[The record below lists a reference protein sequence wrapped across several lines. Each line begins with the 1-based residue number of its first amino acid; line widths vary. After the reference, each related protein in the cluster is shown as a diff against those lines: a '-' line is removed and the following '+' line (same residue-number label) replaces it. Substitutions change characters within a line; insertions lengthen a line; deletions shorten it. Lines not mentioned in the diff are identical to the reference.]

1 MAEEIYLKDISLVN
15 NNYSIEINSNG
26 KEMSWVG
33 DPNKGIKDVQ
43 LVKKRGV
50 LLVSIS
56 SPCIFVLRL
65 RAKIK
70 WQKKSCKLETYRIC
84 STQSGNRTRTTF
96 KVTGF

>member
-43 LVKKRGV
+43 LVKKKRGIIGFNIV
-50 LLVSIS
+50 AMHLC
-56 SPCIFVLRL
+56 SPV
-65 RAKIK
+65 KGK
-70 WQKKSCKLETYRIC
+70 D
-84 STQSGNRTRTTF
+84 
-96 KVTGF
+96 